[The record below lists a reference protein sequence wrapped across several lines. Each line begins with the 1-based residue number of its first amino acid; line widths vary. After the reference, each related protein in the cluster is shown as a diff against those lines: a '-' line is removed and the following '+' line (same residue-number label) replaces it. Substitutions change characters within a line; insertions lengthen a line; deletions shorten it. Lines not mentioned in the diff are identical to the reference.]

1 MALLTRR
8 TSCRLCESTNLELA
22 LPLTP
27 TPVADHFVST
37 SVVDTPQEL
46 FALDLHMCVDCGHV
60 QLLEVVDPVHL
71 FENYIYF
78 TSSSPGLVEHF
89 RRYSEEVLA
98 RFNLAANALVVDI
111 GSNTGSLLQFFKQH
125 GCRVVGIDPAKE
137 IAHTATASGIPTV
150 ADFFSPSVA
159 DSIRIQEGSA
169 ELVTANNVFAHAD
182 NLAQMAEGVRRL
194 LSPQGVFIFEV
205 NHLGDIVKNFLFDT
219 VYHEHLCYHSVTPL
233 RRFLARFGMEIFD
246 ISHSSSKGG
255 SIRVFAQLQGGPH
268 IIRPSVSE
276 YLLREESDKLHEM
289 ITWER
294 YTAQVQRKRSE
305 ILCKLLEIKRAGARV
320 AGFGASPTVTTL
332 MYHFGL
338 AEHLTYLVDD
348 NSKRHGLLSPGHH
361 LPVHPPSK
369 LSEDGI
375 EYTLILAWRYETPI
389 RRNHSKYVAQG
400 GRFIVPLPELRILS
414 E

>member
-1 MALLTRR
+1 
-8 TSCRLCESTNLELA
+8 
-22 LPLTP
+22 
-27 TPVADHFVST
+27 
-37 SVVDTPQEL
+37 
-46 FALDLHMCVDCGHV
+46 
-60 QLLEVVDPVHL
+60 
-71 FENYIYF
+71 
-78 TSSSPGLVEHF
+78 
-89 RRYSEEVLA
+89 
-98 RFNLAANALVVDI
+98 
-111 GSNTGSLLQFFKQH
+111 
-125 GCRVVGIDPAKE
+125 
-137 IAHTATASGIPTV
+137 
-150 ADFFSPSVA
+150 
-159 DSIRIQEGSA
+159 
-169 ELVTANNVFAHAD
+169 
-182 NLAQMAEGVRRL
+182 
-194 LSPQGVFIFEV
+194 
-205 NHLGDIVKNFLFDT
+205 
-219 VYHEHLCYHSVTPL
+219 
-233 RRFLARFGMEIFD
+233 
-246 ISHSSSKGG
+246 
-255 SIRVFAQLQGGPH
+255 
-268 IIRPSVSE
+268 
-276 YLLREESDKLHEM
+276 M